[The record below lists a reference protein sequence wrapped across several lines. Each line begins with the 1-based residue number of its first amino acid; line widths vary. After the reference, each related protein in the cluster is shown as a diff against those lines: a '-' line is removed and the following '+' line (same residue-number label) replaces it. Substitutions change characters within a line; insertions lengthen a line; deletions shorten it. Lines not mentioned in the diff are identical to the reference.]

1 MLEIRRILFADD
13 FSECAEKALPIALAL
28 AQEHEAELH
37 LLHVV
42 VPYEDARGLS
52 ALTEEQET
60 RLKERLRERLNAARK
75 GQRKEAAGA
84 LKLVVAVERDI
95 APAPGIL
102 GYAEDHDIDVIV
114 MGTHGR
120 RGFRHFLMGSVAEE
134 VVRMARCPVITTRQQ
149 VDPWHVHPPRRILVP
164 VDFSEHSRTALRYGR
179 ELAAAFGGQLT
190 VLYVIEEILHPAF
203 YNTGVFSIYDVM
215 PDVEERSK
223 KALEEFVVR
232 TDGPEVPINYRVVHG
247 RAVREI
253 VHEAEREPA
262 DLIVMSTHG
271 LTGLQ
276 HLLLGSVTERVIRQ
290 APCPVFV
297 VKAFGKSLLRAAR
310 AEASEKVKTT
320 T

>member
-1 MLEIRRILFADD
+1 MLEIKRILFADD

-28 AQEHEAELH
+28 AQAWEATLH

-42 VPYEDARGLS
+42 VPYEEARGLS
-52 ALTEEQET
+52 ALTEEEEM
-60 RLKERLRERLNAARK
+60 RLKERMLERL
-75 GQRKEAAGA
+75 EAAKQLTRRDA
-84 LKLVVAVERDI
+84 IAAVKTVVAVERDI

-102 GYAEDHDIDVIV
+102 DYAEEQEIDLIV

-134 VVRMARCPVITTRQQ
+134 VVRLARCPVITTRQQ
-149 VDPWHVHPPRRILVP
+149 VDPWNVHPPRRILVP

-179 ELAAAFGGQLT
+179 ELAAQFGGRLT
-190 VLYVIEEILHPAF
+190 VLYVIEELLHPAF

-232 TDGPEVPINYRVVHG
+232 TDGPEVPIQYRVAHG
-247 RAVREI
+247 KAVREI
-253 VHEAEREPA
+253 LHEAEREPA

-276 HLLLGSVTERVIRQ
+276 HLLLGSVTERVVRQ
-290 APCPVFV
+290 APCPVWV
-297 VKAFGKSLLRAAR
+297 AKAFGKSLLKSV
-310 AEASEKVKTT
+310 EAKATAKASS
-320 T
+320 

>member
-1 MLEIRRILFADD
+1 MLTIQRILFADD

-28 AQEHEAELH
+28 AQKHETELH
-37 LLHVV
+37 LLHVM
-42 VPYEDARGLS
+42 VPYGEGQGLS
-52 ALTEEQET
+52 ALTEERAAELKQ
-60 RLKERLRERLNAARK
+60 RLQERLHAIRK
-75 GQRKEAAGA
+75 GQRKETASA
-84 LKLVVAVERDI
+84 LKLVVTIERDI

-102 GYAEDHDIDVIV
+102 GYAKDRDIDLIV

-134 VVRMARCPVITTRQQ
+134 VVRMAHCPVITTRQQ
-149 VDPWHVHPPRRILVP
+149 VDPWHLHLPRRILVP

-179 ELAAAFGGQLT
+179 ELAAVSGGQLI

-215 PDVEERSK
+215 PDIEERSK

-232 TDGPEVPINYRVVHG
+232 TDGPEVPVTYRVVHG

-253 VHEAEREPA
+253 LHEAEREPA

-276 HLLLGSVTERVIRQ
+276 HLLLGSVTEQVIRQ

-297 VKAFGKSLLRAAR
+297 VKAFGKSLLRPVKT
-310 AEASEKVKTT
+310 ETSEKNKATA
-320 T
+320 